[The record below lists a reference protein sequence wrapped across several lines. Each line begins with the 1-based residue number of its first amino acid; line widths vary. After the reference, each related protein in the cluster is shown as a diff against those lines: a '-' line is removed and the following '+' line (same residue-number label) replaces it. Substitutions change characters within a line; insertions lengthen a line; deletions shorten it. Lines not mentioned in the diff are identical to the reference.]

1 MAILFIAFKKWLA
14 QNTKRQ
20 LKIART
26 FILPV
31 HFILPKGTIAQLVE
45 RFVYTENV
53 GGSSPSSLKKL
64 GKKQSKNLQ
73 NTTKIDI
80 NRSKV
85 YAVGELNWN
94 LVRT

>member
-26 FILPV
+26 FILHV
-31 HFILPKGTIAQLVE
+31 HYVLPKGTIAQLVE

-53 GGSSPSSLKKL
+53 GGSSPSSLKNH
-64 GKKQSKNLQ
+64 KKYSKNLQ
-73 NTTKIDI
+73 NSIKIAI
-80 NRSKV
+80 NRIKV
-85 YAVGELNWN
+85 YAVGKLNWN
-94 LVRT
+94 LVRA